1 MRSRFNQQPRA
12 LDSHNTPNA
21 DRKLGLLRGVC
32 GPQSASVGNLRRT
45 VVVPF
50 LNRDG
55 LTDVGLLPG
64 RCLGQGGDREPVLE
78 LGVEPVLRQLH
89 DELDAAVLVAYGW
102 EDLTAA
108 LVATPVGAASRRAGP
123 GAATGAEDPAG
134 TTLAPTEPGAA
145 LDQAAAVE
153 ETLLQRL
160 VALNAERAAEERR
173 GLIRWL
179 RPDFQHPGGGAT
191 VQAEATM
198 TATTPAASGPKPDW
212 PKTLPEQFQA
222 LRTALAARPG
232 PLNAANLAQS
242 FTRAPRARV
251 AELLDTLATLG
262 HIRRLPDGRY
272 LSS

>member
-1 MRSRFNQQPRA
+1 MAAASPP
-12 LDSHNTPNA
+12 LSWSPDDPPA
-21 DRKLGLLRGVC
+21 D
-32 GPQSASVGNLRRT
+32 
-45 VVVPF
+45 
-50 LNRDG
+50 DG
-55 LTDVGLLPG
+55 LDPALIAAFISRWSAATGSERANHPKDRQIHEQGL
-64 RCLGQGGDREPVLE
+64 VS
-78 LGVEPVLRQLH
+78 VLRQLH
-89 DELDAAVLVAYGW
+89 DELDAAVLSAYGW
-102 EDLTAA
+102 DDLAAA
-108 LVATPVGAASRRAGP
+108 LVATTVGASSRRVGP
-123 GAATGAEDPAG
+123 GPDTGAEDLVG
-134 TTLAPTEPGAA
+134 TTLAPTESGAA
-145 LDQAAAVE
+145 LDRVVAVE

-191 VQAEATM
+191 LQAEATM
-198 TATTPAASGPKPDW
+198 TATTPTASGPKPDW

-232 PLNAANLAQS
+232 PLNAADLAQG

-272 LSS
+272 LPG